1 MTNSEITLTVISVL
15 GTISSILFAFLAFK
29 RNSHADT
36 KEVGRESGTVISDLG
51 YIKSSIERIEK
62 RLDNSEQ
69 KFDALLTGLTSIIER
84 AVRSVF
90 QTYVEALKKNN
101 SFDKEAQVKA
111 LELARSEVTKQLS
124 NETACFIKETYGD
137 VNTFITSQIE
147 ATINLLKNE

>member
-29 RNSHADT
+29 RNSRADT

-69 KFDALLTGLTSIIER
+69 KFDAFSTR
-84 AVRSVF
+84 
-90 QTYVEALKKNN
+90 
-101 SFDKEAQVKA
+101 
-111 LELARSEVTKQLS
+111 LARVEESVASAHKRLDEHINKRTGGKKSE
-124 NETACFIKETYGD
+124 
-137 VNTFITSQIE
+137 
-147 ATINLLKNE
+147 